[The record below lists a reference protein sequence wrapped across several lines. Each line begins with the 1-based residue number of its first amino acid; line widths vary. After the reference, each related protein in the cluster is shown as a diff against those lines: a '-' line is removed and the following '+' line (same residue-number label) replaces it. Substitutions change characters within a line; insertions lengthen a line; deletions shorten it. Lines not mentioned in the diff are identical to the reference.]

1 MRPPQIPRLFTSFY
15 VRLAYAS
22 HMRGPDPPSL
32 YVFFRETPPRAHTHM
47 RRICESRAARA
58 PQGSARTPGRAHTH
72 MRRICEPMVARPI
85 RTNGDSHMRRICVA
99 YASLHLFSVCITTR
113 ICDAYATPECGQYAA
128 KQHKLSQKPC
138 KKIGIGYLFILL
150 YVGPPG
156 QGGCSKCWIDSHSLI
171 Q

>member
-72 MRRICEPMVARPI
+72 MRRICEPMVARPM
-85 RTNGDSHMRRICVA
+85 RTNGDSHMRRICESPFVLGL
-99 YASLHLFSVCITTR
+99 YYNSHMRR
-113 ICDAYATPECGQYAA
+113 ICDTSMRAICGKKAHI
-128 KQHKLSQKPC
+128 KPKTMQK
-138 KKIGIGYLFILL
+138 FWHRILVYSL
-150 YVGPPG
+150 LCWSPG
-156 QGGCSKCWIDSHSLI
+156 QGGCSKCWIDSHSLML
-171 Q
+171 